1 MALEEVHELCACWAL
16 FLTASLGVVLALPR
30 VVVPWNRLPGEV
42 AESLSLEAFEY
53 RVAPRD
59 VVSDMAGRD
68 GLVVAHDDPTALF
81 LLRSPLQATPAPTAR
96 PTSASAA
103 ALRAPRAA
111 AWSAPGPPATA
122 TSLSCSCRSATT
134 APRATCAPVRRASAV
149 SAARRR
155 ARGGCDGRVAGRCV
169 TGRRGVPLAAVRW
182 GCGTVVLATRVGNS
196 LCRGAVLYA

>member
-1 MALEEVHELCACWAL
+1 MKPCGPRRGPRALCL
-16 FLTASLGVVLALPR
+16 LGSISHCK
-30 VVVPWNRLPGEV
+30 PGGS
-42 AESLSLEAFEY
+42 ARSAQSGGSLEQAA
-53 RVAPRD
+53 RGGGGVTVPGVAPRD

-169 TGRRGVPLAAVRW
+169 TGRSGVPLAAVRW